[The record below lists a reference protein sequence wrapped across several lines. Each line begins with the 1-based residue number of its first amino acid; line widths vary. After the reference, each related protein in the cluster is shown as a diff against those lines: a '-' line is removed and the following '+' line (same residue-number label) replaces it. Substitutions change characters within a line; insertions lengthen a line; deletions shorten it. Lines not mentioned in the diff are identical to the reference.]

1 MSPVALAP
9 PAMAASSAAAASLRR
24 LVGVLLLGYLAFVIY
39 GSLVPLRLVPLPLD
53 EALRRFANTPMLQL
67 GIASRADLVANL
79 LLFVPLAFLLREWLL
94 GARRGPLA
102 WLGSGLIA
110 LSCCGLAVAIE
121 FTQVYFPARTVS
133 LNDIAA
139 ESAGAVLGLL
149 AHGLAA
155 PRLRGWALG
164 WWQAEGARPLAG
176 RILQA
181 YLLLLVL
188 FAVMPLDLTISP
200 VELYHKWQEGRVDL
214 IPFTD
219 LAQDPVQALYDM
231 AVDLLLW
238 VPVGLLW
245 RMAGQP
251 TGQVVLR
258 GALLAAALEVLQ
270 LFVYS
275 RVTSTTDVITGGL
288 GCGLGALLAAVLHTG
303 GGLQRVAW
311 RPWLLLWALA
321 ALALFWYPFN
331 FGWGS
336 SSLAARWNDA
346 LRVPFVT
353 YYAGTEFHAL
363 NELLRKSLVFLPG
376 GLLWAGWA
384 AQRSA
389 GDAAQRRR
397 WHRRGAVLA
406 LLLALVVEGGQ
417 LALPGKV
424 ADFTDAL
431 LEAVGAWVG
440 LFIGGR
446 LWAAMAAGRA
456 MGGASAR
463 TATVTERAAADAPPP
478 PAAPARPATGLW
490 LDAALTL
497 ALAVLLWRAARLPGV
512 PYNVVELLP
521 GGLVG
526 LWTAL
531 GVSVALALLMAAPL
545 WLYERL
551 LAARRRSAWL
561 LAAVLAASVF
571 TGLLLTTVVPDES
584 LWDVVGSP
592 VLGWPGELEEWGRY
606 AALHAALT
614 LAALGA
620 VWGVRWL
627 ATAQSHGMLTR
638 WLLLTLAAA
647 VPLHLVVVSWAATD
661 NLTELMR
668 DGGGPLASALLFIGV
683 AGLFATGAC
692 LAALLAGARR
702 RVPLVVLMLLA
713 WPLATLALWQGS
725 EPMLLKYGKAFS
737 AAQFLLSADREHY
750 AGGSALIERYVAACG
765 LLFGL
770 TVLLQWPGWRRVT
783 ALRSLPAKRH
793 RGTSSSRRV
802 KTA

>member
-1 MSPVALAP
+1 MPTGTVPLGRPASP
-9 PAMAASSAAAASLRR
+9 AAAASLRR
-24 LVGVLLLGYLAFVIY
+24 LVGALLLGYLAFVVY
-39 GSLVPLRLVPLPLD
+39 GSLVPLRMVPLPLD

-94 GARRGPLA
+94 GARRGAVA

-110 LSCCGLAVAIE
+110 LACMALAVGIE
-121 FTQVYFPARTVS
+121 FTQVFFPARTVS

-155 PRLRGWALG
+155 PRLRHWALG

-200 VELYHKWQEGRVDL
+200 AELYHKWQEGRIDL
-214 IPFTD
+214 LPFTD

-245 RMAGQP
+245 RLSGQG
-251 TGQVVLR
+251 TGAVVLR
-258 GALLAAALEVLQ
+258 GLLLAAVLEGLQ

-288 GCGLGALLAAVLHTG
+288 GCGLGALLAARPVG
-303 GGLQRVAW
+303 RRPAW
-311 RPWLLLWALA
+311 RPWLLLWAAA
-321 ALALFWYPFN
+321 ALCIFWYPFN
-331 FGWGS
+331 FGFGD

-406 LLLALVVEGGQ
+406 LLLALLVEGGQ

-431 LEAVGAWVG
+431 LEAAGAWVG

-446 LWAAMAAGRA
+446 LWAAMAARPAQPAVPSQLSGGTGERPTVSPPGR
-456 MGGASAR
+456 
-463 TATVTERAAADAPPP
+463 
-478 PAAPARPATGLW
+478 PARPAAGLW

-497 ALAVLLWRAARLPGV
+497 ALALLLWRAARLPGV

-521 GGLVG
+521 GGLDG
-526 LWTAL
+526 LLTAI
-531 GVSVALALLMAAPL
+531 GVSVALALLLAAPL
-545 WLYERL
+545 WLHQRL
-551 LAARRRSAWL
+551 QAARRRSAWL
-561 LAAVLAASVF
+561 AGAVLASAMF
-571 TGLLLTTVVPDES
+571 TGLLLITVVPDES

-647 VPLHLVVVSWAATD
+647 VPLHLMVVSWAATD

-683 AGLFATGAC
+683 AGLFATGSG

-750 AGGSALIERYVAACG
+750 VGGAALIERYVAACG
-765 LLFGL
+765 LLFAL

-783 ALRSLPAKRH
+783 AVRSLPAKRH